1 MKKKTNGYVL
11 IPVLINKVNKY
22 SDKLNDRVKIDG
34 IFNQID
40 LYATD
45 GFKKF
50 IKMSNNRYKCIKSGI
65 NLNDFLERQKK
76 EYKELSDNI
85 LENNFYM
92 NNEIENESKKLFK
105 KIGIKESKDL
115 IKIRKDII
123 RENKILTPKELNKR
137 KRYENRRAK
146 NIIQEDISTNEENK
160 LKHNYSIVNKIE
172 EKDSTLIKDKK
183 KYLSDIVELDQ
194 KYLNKNIES
203 YKSFLKDIEKT
214 KDNSKILKIMSKN
227 DNLGHKYS
235 FTLKNIKLLSF
246 KEEKK
251 EIDVIQKKIEEDS
264 KMNIKKL
271 LKYTKRGNKKWFEDE
286 LKQKSLKRLGSI
298 KANLKRKE
306 DASND
311 NNDNNINNLLPRN
324 YSITNKNYKN
334 NNNFFNQ
341 TTFTNF
347 SNTIKTVKNEAQF
360 IKNIRENFDIKRKTV
375 NKFFKT
381 NSLPTLDEYQI
392 RKVQKNDILLSPI
405 PQKEEQITL
414 MFNLNIDN
422 NKKKYFDENDK
433 KLRELYDT
441 FKNTYYSKIR
451 SWSLEENE
459 QKEIKK
465 KEKEI
470 NEKNKKYINEI
481 KGIKRKAHLFVDIYS
496 LRDGMVN
503 ESIKLFNRS
512 LNGPIYSKNNM
523 REKINE
529 FTNYLESKEKE
540 RLINEELLRKQK
552 IEEEIKLKQEDAE
565 YQVWEKMR
573 KNLNLN
579 NKLNKD
585 EDNIDFI
592 YRYSVNSKSKDK
604 IKRNSEQAFKD
615 YLESLQILKEKK
627 IDKKDDKNE

>member
-1 MKKKTNGYVL
+1 MKKKTIGYEL
-11 IPVLINKVNKY
+11 IPELINKVNKY

-50 IKMSNNRYKCIKSGI
+50 IKMSNNRYKYIKSGI
-65 NLNDFLERQKK
+65 NLNDFLERQKN
-76 EYKELSDNI
+76 EYKELSNNI
-85 LENNFYM
+85 LGNNFYM

-105 KIGIKESKDL
+105 KIGIKESKEL

-123 RENKILTPKELNKR
+123 RENKILTPKELSKR
-137 KRYENRRAK
+137 KRYENRRSK
-146 NIIQEDISTNEENK
+146 NIIQEEISTNEENK

-172 EKDSTLIKDKK
+172 EKNSTLIKDKK
-183 KYLSDIVELDQ
+183 KYLSEIVEMDK

-235 FTLKNIKLLSF
+235 FTLKNIKLLSY

-264 KMNIKKL
+264 KINIKKL
-271 LKYTKRGNKKWFEDE
+271 MKYTKRGNKKWFEDE
-286 LKQKSLKRLGSI
+286 LKQKSLKRLGYI

-306 DASND
+306 DAL
-311 NNDNNINNLLPRN
+311 NDNNINNILHRN
-324 YSITNKNYKN
+324 YSVTNKNYKN

-381 NSLPTLDEYQI
+381 NSLPTLDEYII
-392 RKVQKNDILLSPI
+392 RKVTQKNDISLSPV
-405 PQKEEQITL
+405 PPKEEQITL

-422 NKKKYFDENDK
+422 SKKKNFDENDK

-459 QKEIKK
+459 QKEIRK

-470 NEKNKKYINEI
+470 NEKNKNYINEI

-496 LRDGMVN
+496 LRDGTVN

-529 FTNYLESKEKE
+529 FTNYLESKERE

-552 IEEEIKLKQEDAE
+552 IEEEIKLRQEDAE

-579 NKLNKD
+579 NNLNKD
-585 EDNIDFI
+585 EDNIDLV
-592 YRYSVNSKSKDK
+592 YRYSINSKSKDK
-604 IKRNSEQAFKD
+604 SKRNSEQAFRD
-615 YLESLQILKEKK
+615 YLESLQILKEKE
-627 IDKKDDKNE
+627 DNKKDNENE